1 MLLVTLFG
9 VNLFNC
15 IKIGDSAPP
24 RATKAWSKQYRNESR
39 RKEKNKDNKDNKN
52 KKTKKSSKRIKNG
65 KRQNST
71 K

>member
-24 RATKAWSKQYRNESR
+24 RAAKAWSKQYRNESR
-39 RKEKNKDNKDNKN
+39 RKEKNKDNKN
-52 KKTKKSSKRIKNG
+52 KKTKNSSKRIKNE